1 MLRCVI
7 YAVVGVFLIF
17 GCKDNATEATET
29 LKANEEFAGMAVRAV
44 NTGSGDLEIEM
55 DNEAATTFCYEG
67 ESCGEMGGGS
77 FHMVFEGKS
86 SNIDQSLP
94 DKKVVGVKAS
104 FHVTK
109 GNGKAKIISGRAYR
123 DDAGFLEFE
132 EGDVLYTS
140 DSFKEGDIVT
150 FEYGD
155 TGN

>member
-1 MLRCVI
+1 
-7 YAVVGVFLIF
+7 
-17 GCKDNATEATET
+17 
-29 LKANEEFAGMAVRAV
+29 LKALAGMAVRAV

-55 DNEAATTFCYEG
+55 DDEAATTFCYEG
-67 ESCGEMGGGS
+67 EICEEMGGGS
-77 FHMVFEGKS
+77 LHMVFEGKF

-94 DKKVVGVKAS
+94 DQKVVGVKAS

-109 GNGKAKIISGRAYR
+109 GSGKAEIISGRAYR

-132 EGDVLYTS
+132 DGSVLYTS
-140 DSFKEGDIVT
+140 GSFTEGDIVT